1 MASKRINFTKHAIQN
16 LPTPQSKRA
25 DYSDEKIKGL
35 ILNVRSSG
43 TKSFYLYKKIKGYP
57 ERIFLGTFPD
67 LTIENARK
75 MAISKLAEI
84 ANGVNPQDRI
94 REIKKEY
101 TFEEM
106 FQEYMERYSK
116 KHKRS
121 WMYDEREIPKFL
133 GHWFKRKISD
143 IKKTE
148 VKLLIEKIHDDN
160 GMYQANRILERIR
173 GMYNKTIEWGWNGSN
188 PAAGIKKYREKP
200 RERFV
205 LPNEMPCLI
214 KAFEEETNITAKHYF
229 WILLLVGVRRTDTQK
244 MRWTDIIWDLNIWRI
259 SVTKNGDPLNVPLA
273 EQAMDILRNRKKY
286 AKSDWVFPSQ
296 DDDAK
301 HFVNFK
307 RAWKRTKQKATI
319 YLWNYDQQYAQ
330 FIQDEDLSLNTY
342 DDVDNAYKRIL
353 ADAEQ
358 ANIALPTGLMDL
370 RIHDLRRTFGSYQA
384 ITGSSLPIIG
394 KSLGHRSL
402 QSTQIYARLYLDPV
416 RSSIEKGIS
425 VMLK

>member
-1 MASKRINFTKHAIQN
+1 MESKRINFTKQAIQN
-16 LPTPQSKRA
+16 LPTPQNKRA

-35 ILNVRSSG
+35 ILNVRTSG
-43 TKSFYLYKKIKGYP
+43 TKSFYVYKKIKGYP

-75 MAISKLAEI
+75 MAISKLADI
-84 ANGVNPQDRI
+84 ANGINPQDCV

-148 VKLLIEKIHDDN
+148 VKLLIEKVHDDS

-214 KAFEEETNITAKHYF
+214 KALEEESNMTAKHYL

-244 MRWTDIIWDLNIWRI
+244 MRWADIIWDLNIWRI
-259 SVTKNGDPLNVPLA
+259 SLTKNDDPLNVPLA
-273 EQAMDILRNRKKY
+273 EQAMDILKERKKH

-296 DDDAK
+296 DDDSK
-301 HFVNFK
+301 HFINFK

-319 YLWNYDQQYAQ
+319 YLLNSDQQYTQLVRA
-330 FIQDEDLSLNTY
+330 EDLLLDTY
-342 DDVDNAYKRIL
+342 ESVDSAYKRIL
-353 ADAEQ
+353 ADAER
-358 ANIALPTGLMDL
+358 AKITLPVGLMDL

-384 ITGSSLPIIG
+384 ITGSSLLIIG

-416 RSSIEKGIS
+416 RASIERGIGI
-425 VMLK
+425 MLK